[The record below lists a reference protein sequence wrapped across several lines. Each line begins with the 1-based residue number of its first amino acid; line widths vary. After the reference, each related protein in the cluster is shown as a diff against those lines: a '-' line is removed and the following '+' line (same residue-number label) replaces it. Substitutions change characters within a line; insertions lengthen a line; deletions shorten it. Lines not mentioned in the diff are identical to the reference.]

1 MASPTNIH
9 RSHYTDYQAIFRS
22 IYACMGVK
30 TINVKEAV
38 NLKERKKKYLGCL
51 GERKGEG

>member
-1 MASPTNIH
+1 
-9 RSHYTDYQAIFRS
+9 
-22 IYACMGVK
+22 MGVK

-38 NLKERKKKYLGCL
+38 NLKERKKKYLGCP

>member
-1 MASPTNIH
+1 MHALGV
-9 RSHYTDYQAIFRS
+9 Y
-22 IYACMGVK
+22 MGVT

-38 NLKERKKKYLGCL
+38 NLKERKKYLGCL